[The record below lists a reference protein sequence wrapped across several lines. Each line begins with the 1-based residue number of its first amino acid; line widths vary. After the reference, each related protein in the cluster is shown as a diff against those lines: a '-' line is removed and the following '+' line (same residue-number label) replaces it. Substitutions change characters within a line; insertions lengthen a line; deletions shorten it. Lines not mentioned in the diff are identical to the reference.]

1 MARLRANP
9 PRTVAGQRTSV
20 VDLAR
25 GTQELPP
32 TDALLISGETIKV
45 VVRPSGTEP
54 KLKCYLEAVVPG
66 SVDLV
71 AARAEAKKMLATM
84 RAEMSAALGIPPSGA
99 TPKFRRSVSAYWRK
113 L

>member
-1 MARLRANP
+1 
-9 PRTVAGQRTSV
+9 

-45 VVRPSGTEP
+45 VVRPSGTER